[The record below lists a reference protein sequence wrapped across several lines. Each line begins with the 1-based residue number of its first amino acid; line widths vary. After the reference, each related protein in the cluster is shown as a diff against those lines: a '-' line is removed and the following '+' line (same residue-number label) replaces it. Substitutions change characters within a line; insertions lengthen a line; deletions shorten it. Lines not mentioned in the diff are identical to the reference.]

1 MSSLKYLITILTNFT
16 IIFQD
21 EEKTPAAPV
30 EEPEHAP
37 VCEEK
42 ATSSIP
48 LPPNTKVINVIKKN
62 ISTVSTPL
70 EPAV

>member
-1 MSSLKYLITILTNFT
+1 MISSLHYLITILTNFT

-21 EEKTPAAPV
+21 E

-48 LPPNTKVINVIKKN
+48 LPPNKKVIKVIKET
-62 ISTVSTPL
+62 ISTTSTSL

>member
-1 MSSLKYLITILTNFT
+1 MSSLKYLITILTNFA

-21 EEKTPAAPV
+21 EEKTPV
-30 EEPEHAP
+30 EEPKHAP

-48 LPPNTKVINVIKKN
+48 LPPNKKVIKVIKET
-62 ISTVSTPL
+62 ISTASISL
-70 EPAV
+70 EPTV